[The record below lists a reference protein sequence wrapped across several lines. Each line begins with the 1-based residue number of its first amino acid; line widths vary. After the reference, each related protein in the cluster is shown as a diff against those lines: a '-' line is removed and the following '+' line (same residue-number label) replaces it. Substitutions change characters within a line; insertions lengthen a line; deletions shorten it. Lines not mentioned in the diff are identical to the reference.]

1 MWKII
6 RLRQN
11 KRQIISQGET
21 TLIII
26 GAVAYK
32 FLSSDVNKI
41 EKDTRKK
48 IEELNDEDIKKIIR
62 SMGIKKIDLTLNDEK
77 LIKNSFIQH

>member
-11 KRQIISQGET
+11 KRQKISQGET
-21 TLIII
+21 TIIII

-32 FLSSDVNKI
+32 LLSSDVHKI
-41 EKDTRKK
+41 EKESGKK
-48 IEELNDEDIKKIIR
+48 IEELNDEDMKKIIKN
-62 SMGIKKIDLTLNDEK
+62 MGIKKIDLTLNDEK
-77 LIKNSFIQH
+77 LIRNSF